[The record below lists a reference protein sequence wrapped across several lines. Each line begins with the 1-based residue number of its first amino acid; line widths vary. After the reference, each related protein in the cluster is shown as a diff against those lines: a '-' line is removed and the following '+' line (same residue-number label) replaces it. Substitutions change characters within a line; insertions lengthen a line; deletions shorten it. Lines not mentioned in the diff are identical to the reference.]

1 MYDDSDK
8 HTNAYKKANLLIRN
22 PSSREAYPRDI
33 FYIHTRLLK
42 RAAQFSK
49 YYGYSSLTALPVVK
63 IKRDNL
69 NTYIPTNLIS
79 ITDGQRFLRTDYSK
93 KRLYPAS
100 DIEKS
105 VSKIRRKAQ
114 SALMSWIS
122 GDFKSNLLSYL
133 RITELLSMR
142 VSVSNEQ
149 RTSYN
154 SGLAALS
161 V

>member
-1 MYDDSDK
+1 M
-8 HTNAYKKANLLIRN
+8 
-22 PSSREAYPRDI
+22 
-33 FYIHTRLLK
+33 
-42 RAAQFSK
+42 
-49 YYGYSSLTALPVVK
+49 
-63 IKRDNL
+63 
-69 NTYIPTNLIS
+69 
-79 ITDGQRFLRTDYSK
+79 
-93 KRLYPAS
+93 YPAS

-122 GDFKSNLLSYL
+122 NDFKSNLLSYL
-133 RITELLSMR
+133 RISELLSMS

-149 RTSYN
+149 RASYE